1 VLRWTVEIT
10 QSVRAKTKMKNN
22 KILFLGICVWGRHSA
37 GFVISFLPFGVFL
50 DTEPTVKRWIK
61 CTRQE
66 EPRAIGMCDL
76 AEREREVAF
85 KIMIYY
91 NNIF

>member
-1 VLRWTVEIT
+1 
-10 QSVRAKTKMKNN
+10 M
-22 KILFLGICVWGRHSA
+22 GSA

-66 EPRAIGMCDL
+66 SHVLSACVTWRREK
-76 AEREREVAF
+76 ERSHV
-85 KIMIYY
+85 KL
-91 NNIF
+91 

>member
-1 VLRWTVEIT
+1 
-10 QSVRAKTKMKNN
+10 M
-22 KILFLGICVWGRHSA
+22 GSA

-66 EPRAIGMCDL
+66 EPRAIGIVTL
-76 AEREREVAF
+76 EA
-85 KIMIYY
+85 MI
-91 NNIF
+91 